1 MWNPLSWVMEA
12 AAIMAIALAHGGIL
26 IVLIFLAS
34 KSTISFIEGN
44 NAGNAAATLMAR
56 LAPKAKKHFHARVR
70 DFNQHHFNMGWS
82 FTERPGLLLVVA
94 FIIAQLIATVISATA
109 NWKFTRIKS
118 IGCGWTGVIW
128 LFIIVTYLALDPL
141 KFSVRYAL
149 SGRAWGLLVNQR
161 VSLFS
166 LQILSISTNLV
177 KNPLSWVMEA
187 AAIMAIALAQGEKNP
202 DYHYFGGIIILLAI
216 NSTISFIE
224 ENNAGN
230 AAAALMAYLYLRI
243 NLDYSFRVLRDG
255 RLSEEDAAGLVP
267 GDIVNIKLGDIV
279 LADARLLEGD
289 PLKIDESAI
298 TGEFHPVTK
307 NPGDGVYSGS
317 TCKQEYAMHGPWWV
331 GIVKTNLDC
340 DAGWLD
346 IVQQRV
352 NGKARQD
359 KVGTRCVQGTS
370 LADDKKAWHAR
381 VCVGWLCDMQ
391 CWCDVCCISC
401 AMGGTVSQV
410 CVCGEQFKMDI
421 EQRQAVLIDDFIKQA
436 STLAPVIVE
445 ATSHRSKNALTN
457 LLDAMSSPSTT
468 HVFSPGF
475 STSSPI
481 NAPLKRVGTHN
492 DNLYCDE
499 ALGYFRIRL
508 TDKFSNAQIIC
519 TRDLKGLDKLD
530 TVLDV
535 RGVYDPSN
543 DRGEMLDRCPS
554 IFYLFVW
561 DASFIMD
568 DIMVL
573 CEDVGSCKCHEISC
587 QRNALAQNLA
597 SFGMQCCTKVHLD

>member
-1 MWNPLSWVMEA
+1 MSRESSTIQQKTHIIPTTKENLLNSIVEIHYVDVGLNSAGAYINDRNVIERISKCLAEEPRESKIMNFLGFMWNPLSWVMEA

-34 KSTISFIEGN
+34 KSTISFIEEN

-56 LAPKAKKHFHARVR
+56 LAPKAK
-70 DFNQHHFNMGWS
+70 
-82 FTERPGLLLVVA
+82 
-94 FIIAQLIATVISATA
+94 IATVISATA

-202 DYHYFGGIIILLAI
+202 DYHDFGGIIILLAI

-267 GDIVNIKLGDIV
+267 GDIVSIKLGDIV

-289 PLKIDESAI
+289 PLKIDEI
-298 TGEFHPVTK
+298 
-307 NPGDGVYSGS
+307 
-317 TCKQEYAMHGPWWV
+317 EYAMHGPWWV
-331 GIVKTNLDC
+331 GIVKTSLDC

-401 AMGGTVSQV
+401 AMGGT
-410 CVCGEQFKMDI
+410 
-421 EQRQAVLIDDFIKQA
+421 
-436 STLAPVIVE
+436 
-445 ATSHRSKNALTN
+445 
-457 LLDAMSSPSTT
+457 
-468 HVFSPGF
+468 
-475 STSSPI
+475 
-481 NAPLKRVGTHN
+481 
-492 DNLYCDE
+492 
-499 ALGYFRIRL
+499 
-508 TDKFSNAQIIC
+508 
-519 TRDLKGLDKLD
+519 
-530 TVLDV
+530 
-535 RGVYDPSN
+535 
-543 DRGEMLDRCPS
+543 
-554 IFYLFVW
+554 
-561 DASFIMD
+561 
-568 DIMVL
+568 
-573 CEDVGSCKCHEISC
+573 
-587 QRNALAQNLA
+587 
-597 SFGMQCCTKVHLD
+597 